1 MLSDP
6 EKFPIILLSFLVFLV
21 LLVPGVHAAR
31 LEEGS
36 GEDVIQEEMTLHY
49 FYMHGCPACSTQE
62 RFLEERGIFLKEDGR
77 YLEEVQPEDYPYLTV
92 KTYDVYEPGTDQ
104 VLRDLAERYGH
115 EDVRMVTPT
124 TFLDGELF
132 QGFDENKG
140 ERMMGII
147 EGEDVEDDGMIEVP
161 FFGRIHPEDLP
172 LPLLAFALGSVDGMN
187 VCSIGALVMV
197 LMIVLSFDNR
207 KKIFFYGF
215 LFILTVVLIYGLI
228 IFTWYHILE
237 AVMKHLGILQYVIG
251 AAGIIG
257 GAVFFK
263 QFIEF
268 YRHGPNCEYSQAG
281 FVTKA
286 RIKVKESFEGKQAG
300 PIALI
305 GSVILFAAVV
315 TLIEL
320 PCSAA
325 LPLAFSGV
333 LVDAQLVGL
342 TYVFYIG
349 LYLFFYMLIELV
361 IFTGAVITKEIWFG
375 SGKFVTWVTLI
386 GALILFFLGISYL
399 FGIGIA

>member
-1 MLSDP
+1 MDKGLL
-6 EKFPIILLSFLVFLV
+6 KLSFVVFL
-21 LLVPGVHAAR
+21 LFSTSII
-31 LEEGS
+31 GS
-36 GEDVIQEEMTLHY
+36 PVASADENITMHY
-49 FYMHGCPACSTQE
+49 FYMEGCPACSAQE
-62 RFLEERGIFLKEDGR
+62 RFLEERGIRPKEDGR
-77 YLEEVQPEDYPYLTV
+77 YLEEVQPEDYPHLTV
-92 KTYDVYEPGTDQ
+92 KIYDVFEPNMDQ
-104 VLRDLAERYGH
+104 VLRDLAEEHGY
-115 EDVRMVTPT
+115 EDIRMVTPT
-124 TFLDGELF
+124 TFVDGELF
-132 QGFDENKG
+132 QGFDESKG

-147 EGEDVEDDGMIEVP
+147 EGDPVEEDGMIEVP
-161 FFGRIHPEDLP
+161 FLGRIHPRDLP

-197 LMIVLSFDNR
+197 LMIVLSFDDR

-237 AVMKHLGILQYVIG
+237 AVMRHLGILRYVIG

-257 GAVFFK
+257 GAFFFK
-263 QFIEF
+263 QFLEF
-268 YRHGPNCEYSQAG
+268 YKHGPNCEYSQAG

-286 RIKVKESFEGKQAG
+286 RMKVKESFEGKKAG
-300 PIALI
+300 PVALI
-305 GSVILFAAVV
+305 GSVIFFAAVV

-342 TYVFYIG
+342 TYTFYIG

-375 SGKFVTWVTLI
+375 SGKFVTWVTLV

-399 FGIGIA
+399 FGFGIA